1 MNQNDI
7 HTFLTIA
14 NSGSLSQAADELYI
28 TQPALSHRLH
38 SLEQELGHQ
47 LIVRRKGIRNIEL
60 TEAGKQFLPLAR
72 RFQAIYEEAS
82 HIDAKYEAR
91 TPLRIS
97 SVDSLHITFMSQIY
111 PAFLKSHPGCN
122 LSLSTLRSNAAY
134 QQIED
139 HEIDLAL
146 ITNPHFFRKV
156 QTIPIFHE
164 TMQFVCCPHAHYGTV
179 VSPQELA
186 VEHEIYIPWSNPFLL
201 WHEYW
206 FGTTQLS
213 RLSLDNMSLFQSF
226 LQLPDAWAVVPSSY
240 ATYLHQKGQARICKL
255 TNGPDPRT
263 CYILYKEPFAKPDLL
278 NDFLETIRSVVQ
290 DYHDIRLATSPS
302 KT

>member
-14 NSGSLSQAADELYI
+14 GSDSLSQAATELYI

-47 LIVRRKGIRNIEL
+47 LIKRRKGIRNIEL

-72 RFQAIYEEAS
+72 RFQEIYEEAS
-82 HIDAKYEAR
+82 HIDAKYDAKI
-91 TPLRIS
+91 PLRIAN
-97 SVDSLHITFMSQIY
+97 VDSLNITFMSQIY
-111 PAFLKSHPGCN
+111 PAFLMSHPGCR

-134 QQIED
+134 QAIED

-156 QTIPIFHE
+156 QTLPLFHE
-164 TMQFVCCPHAHYGTV
+164 TMQFVCSPHSHYETV

-186 VEHEIYIPWSNPFLL
+186 LEHEIYIPWSNPFLL

-206 FGTTQLS
+206 FGTTQVN

-240 ATYLHQKGQARICKL
+240 ATVLHQNGQARICQL
-255 TNGPDPRT
+255 ANGPDPRT
-263 CYILYKEPFAKPDLL
+263 CYILYKEPLAKPALL
-278 NDFLETIRSVVQ
+278 DDFLEAVRSTVQ
-290 DYHDIRLATSPS
+290 NYSDIQLATSPS
-302 KT
+302 K